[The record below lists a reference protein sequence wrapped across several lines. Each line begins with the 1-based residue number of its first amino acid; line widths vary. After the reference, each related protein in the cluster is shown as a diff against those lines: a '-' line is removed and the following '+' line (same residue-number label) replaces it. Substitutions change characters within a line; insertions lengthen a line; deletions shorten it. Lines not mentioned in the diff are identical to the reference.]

1 MTLLQARKPRL
12 LLVNPWI
19 YDFAAYDLW
28 SQPLGLL
35 LIASR
40 LREAG
45 AEVSFLDCLD
55 PVHPGLKGF
64 LNQPGRRFEEAR
76 RRPFGQG
83 RFFSEIIGNPKAV
96 SGIPRYYRRYGVPPE
111 LFREDLAQAG
121 EPDLVLV
128 TSGMTYWYPGVTATI
143 AAVREVYPRVPVILG
158 GIYATLLP
166 EHAREFSGADRVLP
180 GRAEGMLFGILGEIV
195 GGEWERRAGEEEI
208 WWSYPALDLKR
219 KPESIPILTSRGCP
233 LRCSYCAS
241 RILFPG
247 HFRRDVS
254 EVIAEIRD
262 VSRRFGVR
270 DVVFFD
276 DALLSGG
283 GDYLA
288 GLLQGVAEL
297 NLDLRFH
304 SPNGI
309 NIRGI
314 NAALARGMKKAGFRT
329 LRLSLESGDRAFQEK
344 TGKKV
349 DNREFEQA
357 VADLRGAGF
366 APDEIGVYILAGL
379 PRQEAREVLET
390 IRYVQG
396 AGARPVIAEYSPIPG
411 TELWKEAVEVS
422 PFDISREPLF
432 HNNTLLPCRWDGF
445 SYDDLA
451 RLKLETKRVEDLDG

>member
-1 MTLLQARKPRL
+1 MNLAQHKPRL

-35 LIASR
+35 LIAAR
-40 LREAG
+40 LKEAG

-55 PVHPGLKGF
+55 PAHPGLKGF
-64 LNQPGRRFEEAR
+64 LNQAGRRFEEAR

-83 RFFSEIIGNPKAV
+83 RFASEIIENPQAV
-96 SGIPRYYRRYGVPPE
+96 SGIPRYYRRYGIPPE
-111 LFREDLAQAG
+111 LFRDDLVRAG

-128 TSGMTYWYPGVTATI
+128 TSGMTYWYPGVTAAI
-143 AAVREVYPRVPVILG
+143 GAIKEVYPRVPVILG

-166 EHAREFSGADRVLP
+166 EHAEKFSGADRVLS
-180 GRAEGMLFGILGEIV
+180 GKAEGTLFKLLGDLI
-195 GGEWERRAGEEEI
+195 GGEWEHRAGADET
-208 WWSYPALDLKR
+208 WWSYPALELKR
-219 KPESIPILTSRGCP
+219 RLESIPILTSRGCP
-233 LRCSYCAS
+233 FRCGYCAS

-247 HFRRDVS
+247 HFRREVS

-262 VSRRFGVR
+262 ASRRFKVQ

-276 DALLSGG
+276 DALLAGG
-283 GDYLA
+283 GDDLL
-288 GLLQGVAEL
+288 GLLQGVSEL
-297 NLDLRFH
+297 NLNLRFH

-314 NAALARGMKKAGFRT
+314 DAALAHGMKKAGFKT
-329 LRLSLESGDRAFQEK
+329 LRLSLESGDPVFQEK

-349 DNREFEQA
+349 NNQEFEQA
-357 VADLRGAGF
+357 VKHLHDAGF
-366 APDEIGVYILAGL
+366 SPDEIGVYILAGL

-390 IRYVQG
+390 IKYVKG
-396 AGARPVIAEYSPIPG
+396 AGARPVVAEFSPIPG
-411 TELWKEAVEVS
+411 TELWQEAVKVS
-422 PFDISREPLF
+422 PYDISHEPLF

>member
-1 MTLLQARKPRL
+1 LNSAQHKPRL

-35 LIASR
+35 LIAAR

-55 PVHPGLKGF
+55 PAHPGLKDF
-64 LNQPGRRFEEAR
+64 SNQAGRRFGEAR

-83 RFFSEIIGNPKAV
+83 RFASEIIETPPAV

-111 LFREDLAQAG
+111 LLREDLARAG

-143 AAVREVYPRVPVILG
+143 AAVKDVYPRVPVILG

-166 EHAREFSGADRVLP
+166 EHARKFSGADRVLP
-180 GRAEGMLFGILGEIV
+180 GKAEENLFRLLGDMA
-195 GGEWERRAGEEEI
+195 GEKWECRAGAEEI
-208 WWSYPALDLKR
+208 WWSYPALDLKI

-233 LRCSYCAS
+233 LRCGYCAS

-247 HFRRDVS
+247 YFRRDAA
-254 EVIAEIRD
+254 EVIAEIRE
-262 VSRRFGVR
+262 VSRRFRVQ

-283 GDYLA
+283 GDYLI
-288 GLLQGVAEL
+288 GLLQGISEL
-297 NLDLRFH
+297 NLNLRFH

-314 NAALARGMKKAGFRT
+314 NATLARWMKKAGFKT
-329 LRLSLESGDRAFQEK
+329 LRLSLESGDPVFQEK

-349 DNREFEQA
+349 NNREFEQA
-357 VADLRGAGF
+357 VKDLHAAGF
-366 APDEIGVYILAGL
+366 TPDEIGVYILAGL
-379 PRQEAREVLET
+379 PRQEAGEAFET
-390 IRYVQG
+390 IRYVKE
-396 AGARPVIAEYSPIPG
+396 AGARPVVAEYSPIPG
-411 TELWKEAVEVS
+411 TELWPEAVKAS